1 MQRDACAVG
10 AEGNFA
16 GVNERE
22 KQTAMLRSRLHTF
35 HFLLQMCIAFA
46 VRTAK
51 CHFKVER
58 EPFSA
63 IRESIG
69 FANPWKS
76 AIVVGVKIHLASEKI
91 QPVKREL
98 IKKIQIQ
105 SSAKVGASGCVNV
118 TTACLSLL
126 PQLACSIHSHKTW
139 CIDFSRS
146 LYLQGSAKR
155 RGLGCV
161 NSVPGSA
168 WL

>member
-1 MQRDACAVG
+1 MK
-10 AEGNFA
+10 
-16 GVNERE
+16 ERE
-22 KQTAMLRSRLHTF
+22 TDSAMLRSRLHTF
-35 HFLLQMCIAFA
+35 HFLPQMCIAFA
-46 VRTAK
+46 VCTAK

-105 SSAKVGASGCVNV
+105 SLAKVGASDCVNFISAV
-118 TTACLSLL
+118 ACLSLL
-126 PQLACSIHSHKTW
+126 PQLACSIHATC
-139 CIDFSRS
+139 CIDSS
-146 LYLQGSAKR
+146 
-155 RGLGCV
+155 
-161 NSVPGSA
+161 
-168 WL
+168 